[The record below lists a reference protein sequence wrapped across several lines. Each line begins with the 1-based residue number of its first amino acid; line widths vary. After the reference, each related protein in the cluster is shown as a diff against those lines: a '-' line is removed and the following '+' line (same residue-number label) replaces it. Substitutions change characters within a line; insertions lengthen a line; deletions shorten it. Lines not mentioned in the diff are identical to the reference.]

1 MKAIAI
7 KKNAMFR
14 GRDVLWLI
22 DNTSAMHAF
31 VRGASANELL
41 EEIVAA
47 YWFLAFELRARVW
60 LEWVDSKS
68 NWADGISREFAN
80 DEFVQ
85 KHGFQVREVTA
96 DVRWWHANLENL
108 WQRARRELS
117 RCG

>member
-1 MKAIAI
+1 
-7 KKNAMFR
+7 MFR

-80 DEFVQ
+80 DEFVLRH
-85 KHGFQVREVTA
+85 KFQVREVTA